1 MKGKKKT
8 WCQTGGAASVTIHQ
22 DLQTARTKWTF
33 MGLYGCL
40 FFLAVGGTG
49 AGVRLDAEDSC
60 CSTVCMDDTYKLLR
74 KGSKTA
80 GTMVGR
86 QQNELEAAK

>member
-1 MKGKKKT
+1 MKKKPNLGVKLVEQLALPFIRISRQPEQSGPS
-8 WCQTGGAASVTIHQ
+8 WVLI
-22 DLQTARTKWTF
+22 DVVL
-33 MGLYGCL
+33 
-40 FFLAVGGTG
+40 LAVGGAS

-60 CSTVCMDDTYKLLR
+60 CSTVCMDDAYKLLR